1 MLVIPCCSSKRRFF
15 KMLACCSDFKRRKFA
30 LLRPF
35 LTLYISN
42 FDFPK
47 YLVVYFEICSSI
59 SNHSSTICALK
70 SKTKTTKTGR
80 RLLNVYL
87 PAHPPSKLLSF
98 IFFPASVL
106 IIYLPS
112 CCRRCCCCCGY
123 KQQNASQFLLHFIF
137 LRMAMII
144 MISWSKPI
152 QFIYTLVCSVKTQLK
167 KKKRNETYF
176 SPWPSNAVLIK
187 NKLK

>member
-1 MLVIPCCSSKRRFF
+1 MWRIFHSNCFVWGCQGEKLKVWLAICLLIVFLSLFFFTISSSLFSNSYLFNETSTLMLVIPCCSSKRRFF

-47 YLVVYFEICSSI
+47 YLVVYFEIFSSI

-87 PAHPPSKLLSF
+87 PAHTPSKLLSF
-98 IFFPASVL
+98 IFFPR
-106 IIYLPS
+106 P
-112 CCRRCCCCCGY
+112 
-123 KQQNASQFLLHFIF
+123 F
-137 LRMAMII
+137 
-144 MISWSKPI
+144 
-152 QFIYTLVCSVKTQLK
+152 
-167 KKKRNETYF
+167 
-176 SPWPSNAVLIK
+176 
-187 NKLK
+187 